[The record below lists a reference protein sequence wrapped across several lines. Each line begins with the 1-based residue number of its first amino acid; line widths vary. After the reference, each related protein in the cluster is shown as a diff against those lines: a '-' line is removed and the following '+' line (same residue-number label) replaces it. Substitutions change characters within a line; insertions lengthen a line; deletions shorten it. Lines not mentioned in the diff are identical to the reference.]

1 MYPGVPLLSTLVN
14 CTLTNIFF
22 LKVAL
27 NALFKRNL
35 ESIFLPPSSG
45 RGRGSHQW
53 DLTRQDC
60 FE

>member
-14 CTLTNIFF
+14 CTLTNMFF

-45 RGRGSHQW
+45 SGRGSHQW
-53 DLTRQDC
+53 DLTR
-60 FE
+60 